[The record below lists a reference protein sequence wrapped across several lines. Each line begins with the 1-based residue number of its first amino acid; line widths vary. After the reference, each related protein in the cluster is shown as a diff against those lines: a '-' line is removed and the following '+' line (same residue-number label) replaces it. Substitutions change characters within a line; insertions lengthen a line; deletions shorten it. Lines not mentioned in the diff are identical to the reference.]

1 MSKLDDLVCHSYE
14 GSERVPSDDVNGDAI
29 KERHHFSRRTR
40 SSHPSRRSPPS
51 SLSTTAPT
59 LEILDIGCGI
69 RQFTEILLDQPGTKE
84 GLLVV
89 AGDVEGSL
97 LDAVRGKVAT
107 KGGGMASR

>member
-1 MSKLDDLVCHSYE
+1 
-14 GSERVPSDDVNGDAI
+14 
-29 KERHHFSRRTR
+29 
-40 SSHPSRRSPPS
+40 
-51 SLSTTAPT
+51 

-69 RQFTEILLDQPGTKE
+69 GQCTEILLDQPGTKE

>member
-1 MSKLDDLVCHSYE
+1 MSKVDDVVCHSYE

-29 KERHHFSRRTR
+29 KSDIT
-40 SSHPSRRSPPS
+40 SPAALALLTQAGVLPS

-69 RQFTEILLDQPGTKE
+69 GQFTEILLDQPGTKE

>member
-1 MSKLDDLVCHSYE
+1 
-14 GSERVPSDDVNGDAI
+14 
-29 KERHHFSRRTR
+29 
-40 SSHPSRRSPPS
+40 
-51 SLSTTAPT
+51 